1 MTTGSSSLGVSKY
14 FLFLEAAI
22 RERVSNYVSF
32 ANSLLIELQNNAQ
45 YNVMF
50 RLFPLAIPKYP
61 RLGALFLKYHFL
73 TVMDTG

>member
-1 MTTGSSSLGVSKY
+1 MCLGDSKF
-14 FLFLEAAI
+14 FLFWEAAV

-32 ANSLLIELQNNAQ
+32 ANSLLIELHHNAQ

-50 RLFPLAIPKYP
+50 RLFPLAIPEYP

-73 TVMDTG
+73 MVMDTG